1 MRLLFIVDKSNCH
14 CFNYLKASVSH
25 MPLRQYCMM
34 SSKRNVISIKSFF
47 WRLRSYCPSSIVF
60 VTVVCFFCVGI
71 YTEPLSHSCIYLACA
86 QIRSLYHLLYYQ
98 FCLALQFITGEIVQ
112 ISNIPPQL
120 HVVLS
125 PSLTSISMVVI
136 IFLRMAITRISAILP
151 C

>member
-25 MPLRQYCMM
+25 MPLTPILHDVKQKECYQH
-34 SSKRNVISIKSFF
+34 KKFF

-98 FCLALQFITGEIVQ
+98 FCLAPQFITGEIVQ

-136 IFLRMAITRISAILP
+136 IFLRMAITRISANLP